1 MTAYQKIHFRLACQL
16 VNCKL
21 SSFSYRRIRQ
31 IWMLFASVASDQLM
45 EGLGFMHCLIVD
57 EHPVT
62 LLGLR
67 LLMKSNFSDWT
78 ISTAA
83 SIDHASA
90 GFDVMKDQAVSL
102 ILLGLSSPDDGKISF
117 LSNLRQDP
125 LTESIL
131 SIVIASQ
138 ASANDIDEYKR
149 CGARGYVAKSSD
161 TIDIIRAVKIICS
174 GGEYFGAGKL
184 GRSDNL
190 LDGSVNLTS
199 RQMDLV
205 ELLCAGYSNKMI
217 AHALNLSYG
226 TVKNYMFD
234 LMRLMSVKSRLE
246 LVSRFRERI

>member
-1 MTAYQKIHFRLACQL
+1 
-16 VNCKL
+16 
-21 SSFSYRRIRQ
+21 
-31 IWMLFASVASDQLM
+31 M
-45 EGLGFMHCLIVD
+45 EGMGFMHCLIVD

-67 LLMKSNFSDWT
+67 LLMKSNFPDWT
-78 ISTAA
+78 ISTTA
-83 SIDHASA
+83 S
-90 GFDVMKDQAVSL
+90 VDQASVGLDAIKGQGISL
-102 ILLGLSSPDDGKISF
+102 ILLGLSSPNDEKISL
-117 LSNLRQDP
+117 LSKLRQDP

-131 SIVIASQ
+131 SIVISTR
-138 ASANDIDEYKR
+138 ASASDVDEYKK
-149 CGARGYVAKSSD
+149 CGAKGYVEKSAD

-174 GGEYFGAGKL
+174 GGEYIDVGKQS
-184 GRSDNL
+184 RSGNL
-190 LDGSVNLTS
+190 LSGSVNLTS

-246 LVSRFRERI
+246 LVSRFRERT